1 MTLSPEQE
9 EFLRDFFAR
18 QREISKESLLNVSL
32 LAKTNIQTILQAG
45 LISPPTIEKAEELL
59 LKLKLDAL
67 KRKVQQQNVT
77 KLVEDIKEIQDGD

>member
-32 LAKTNIQTILQAG
+32 LAKTNIQNILETGIVAP
-45 LISPPTIEKAEELL
+45 LTFKRAEELL

>member
-9 EFLRDFFAR
+9 KFLRDFFAT

-32 LAKTNIQTILQAG
+32 LAKTNIQTILQTG

>member
-9 EFLRDFFAR
+9 KFLRDFFAT

-59 LKLKLDAL
+59 LKLKIDAL

-77 KLVEDIKEIQDGD
+77 KLVEDIKEIQDGS